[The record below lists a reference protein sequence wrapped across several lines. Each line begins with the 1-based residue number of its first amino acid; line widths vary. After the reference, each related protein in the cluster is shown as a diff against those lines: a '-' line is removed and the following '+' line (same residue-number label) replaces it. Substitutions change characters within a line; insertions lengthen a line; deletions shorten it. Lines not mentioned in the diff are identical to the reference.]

1 MSELPATHDAYR
13 AIAAPSRRVILDL
26 LQDGDRSV
34 GELVDLV
41 DISQPA
47 VSQHLRVL
55 QDAGLVQYRR
65 EGRNRIYHL
74 NAAPL
79 REVYDWLG
87 HYERFWTEKLNALG
101 DYLEETRDE

>member
-1 MSELPATHDAYR
+1 MNDLTAVHDAYR

-26 LQDGDRSV
+26 LQERDRSV
-34 GELVDLV
+34 GELVDCV
-41 DISQPA
+41 DMSQPA

-55 QDAGLVQYRR
+55 YEVGLVQYRR
-65 EGRNRIYHL
+65 EGRSRIYQL

-87 HYERFWTEKLNALG
+87 HYERFWREKLDALG
-101 DYLEETRDE
+101 EYLEETHDE